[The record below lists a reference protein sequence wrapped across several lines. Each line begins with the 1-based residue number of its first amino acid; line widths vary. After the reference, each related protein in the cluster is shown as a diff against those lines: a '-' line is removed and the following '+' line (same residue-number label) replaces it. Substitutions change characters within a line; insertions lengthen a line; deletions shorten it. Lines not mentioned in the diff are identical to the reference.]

1 MKKFLVYVAGL
12 ALVLLTGGYLF
23 KDQLKESALDVMLA
37 DMYVPEDNDDF
48 DPGVG
53 IDDRFPEIKA
63 IHNGQEIA
71 QVDEFIKDKG
81 MIFIANR
88 SVDW

>member
-1 MKKFLVYVAGL
+1 MKKVLLSVAGL
-12 ALVLLTGGYLF
+12 ALVLLAGGYVF

-48 DPGVG
+48 DPGVVIG
-53 IDDRFPEIKA
+53 DQFPGIKA
-63 IHNGQEIA
+63 IHNGQEITQA
-71 QVDEFIKDKG
+71 DEFIKDKG

>member
-1 MKKFLVYVAGL
+1 MKKILVSVAGL
-12 ALVLLTGGYLF
+12 AVVLLAAGYAF
-23 KDQLKESALDVMLA
+23 KDELKESALDKMLS
-37 DMYVPEDNDDF
+37 DMYVPEDNDEF
-48 DPGVG
+48 DPGMVVENQ
-53 IDDRFPEIKA
+53 FPTIKA